1 MKSVN
6 KDKSFEADIKRLGAV
21 LASIRDGVIV
31 VDIGG
36 RVIAAN
42 PASEFFTDVMPG
54 EILGKN
60 ILEILKFACTKT
72 DPSWFLPEA
81 LAGWRAVAL
90 PGDCSLLRPHG
101 GSLPTA
107 ATTTPLY
114 TADDKYVGIVVVLRD
129 LTEEAA
135 AKQRQFQFLSMV
147 AHQLRQPFSLLRMG
161 LENILDSKEK
171 EERFESSQIEL
182 LGDLYKVVLESM
194 DVINDLL
201 SLSRLERGMVEL
213 KMEEVDVRQVVG
225 EVAEEFKGLAV
236 GKNVELHLPPAF
248 AEASADAKAL
258 ADKTAGKPGA
268 ATPFM
273 IRADQARLRD
283 VFQNLIVNAILYNKP
298 RGEVNVGIARAS
310 QKEITS
316 TVFKPEDLAEIP
328 GTRYVLISVSDTG
341 MGIPEN
347 EQNRI
352 FESFF
357 RGSNVIKKGLRGTG
371 LGLAIVKSMVEKF
384 GGRIAFESK
393 VDAGTTF
400 YLVFP
405 ESGPPQARLAEG
417 GGSPRSRS
425 GEAGASEAAPASY
438 QP

>member
-1 MKSVN
+1 MN
-6 KDKSFEADIKRLGAV
+6 KDKSFEEDIKRLGAV

-31 VDIGG
+31 VNVGG

-42 PASEFFTDVMPG
+42 PASEFFTGVMSG

-60 ILEILKFACTKT
+60 IMELLKFTCTKT

-90 PGDCSLLRPHG
+90 PGDCSLLREHG
-101 GSLPTA
+101 DSLPTA

-135 AKQRQFQFLSMV
+135 AKQRQFKFLSMV

-171 EERFESSQIEL
+171 EERFESGQIEL

-201 SLSRLERGMVEL
+201 NLSRLERGMVEL
-213 KMEEVDVRQVVG
+213 KMEEVDVRQVVK
-225 EVAEEFKGLAV
+225 EVAEEFKGLTV
-236 GKNVELHLPPAF
+236 GKNVEIHLLM
-248 AEASADAKAL
+248 S
-258 ADKTAGKPGA
+258 A
-268 ATPFM
+268 ATPFL
-273 IRADQARLRD
+273 IRADRARLRD

-310 QKEITS
+310 QKEIAR

-347 EQNRI
+347 EQNQV

-371 LGLAIVKSMVEKF
+371 LGLSIVKSMVEKF

-393 VDAGTTF
+393 VDMGTTF
-400 YLVFP
+400 YLIFS
-405 ESGPPQARLAEG
+405 ES
-417 GGSPRSRS
+417 GGSPRSRPRLAIAPAKRA
-425 GEAGASEAAPASY
+425 GEASASEAAASSN

>member
-1 MKSVN
+1 MKSAK
-6 KDKSFEADIKRLGAV
+6 KDKKFEADIKRLGAV

-31 VDIGG
+31 VNVGG
-36 RVIAAN
+36 RVLAAN

-60 ILEILKFACTKT
+60 ILEVLKFTCTKT

-81 LAGWRAVAL
+81 LTGWRVVAL
-90 PGDCSLLRPHG
+90 PGDCSLIRPHG
-101 GSLPTA
+101 DPLPV
-107 ATTTPLY
+107 ATTATPLY
-114 TADDKYVGIVVVLRD
+114 TADDKYMGIVIVLRD

-135 AKQRQFQFLSMV
+135 AKQRQFHFLSMV

-171 EERFESSQIEL
+171 EEKFESSQVEL
-182 LGDLYKVVLESM
+182 LDDLYKVVLESM

-201 SLSRLERGMVEL
+201 NLSRLERGMVEL
-213 KMEEVDVRQVVG
+213 KIEEVDVLQVVG
-225 EVAEEFKGLAV
+225 EVAEEFKGLTV
-236 GKNVELHLPPAF
+236 SKNVEIHLPPAF

-258 ADKTAGKPGA
+258 ADKTAGKPA
-268 ATPFM
+268 APAPFI
-273 IRADQARLRD
+273 IRADKARLRD
-283 VFQNLIVNAILYNKP
+283 VFQNLITNAILYNKP
-298 RGEVNVGIARAS
+298 RGQVNVGVARVS
-310 QKEITS
+310 QKEIPLAA
-316 TVFKPEDLAEIP
+316 FKPEDLAEIP

-347 EQNRI
+347 EQNRV

-371 LGLAIVKSMVEKF
+371 LGLTIVKSMVEKL
-384 GGRIAFESK
+384 GGRITFESK
-393 VDAGTTF
+393 TDVGTTF

-405 ESGPPQARLAEG
+405 ESG
-417 GGSPRSRS
+417 
-425 GEAGASEAAPASY
+425 GASEATAS
-438 QP
+438 PK